1 MMVVS
6 DRGKEATIGV
16 IQPGEYCG
24 EGCLIE
30 EPARLQTV
38 MSMTACSMLRMPKKA
53 FLRLLRDHAEF
64 SSLFTQFLLKRSVR
78 IQQELVNQRFHSS
91 ESRLAQ
97 LLIGLSEANGEQR
110 MLTKISQ
117 ETLASMVG
125 TTRSRISFFLNKF
138 KKAGLIDYEGGIRV
152 NPSLEEKFR

>member
-1 MMVVS
+1 
-6 DRGKEATIGV
+6 
-16 IQPGEYCG
+16 
-24 EGCLIE
+24 
-30 EPARLQTV
+30 
-38 MSMTACSMLRMPKKA
+38 
-53 FLRLLRDHAEF
+53 
-64 SSLFTQFLLKRSVR
+64 
-78 IQQELVNQRFHSS
+78 
-91 ESRLAQ
+91 
-97 LLIGLSEANGEQR
+97 